1 MKRTFFFIL
10 VILSAC
16 NNNPGEND
24 MVGPV
29 ISKVNEEKR
38 LKEAIAHYPDS
49 LLLKEELI
57 EYYSDSK
64 NYTSALNE
72 IDAVLAKDSTNERF
86 WNIKAVVHFE
96 KKDTLKA
103 ISSLEKAVLYFPNE
117 HYLISLGAT
126 YAQVKNPKAIQI
138 ADALLGGYK
147 GKADKE
153 AFYIKGLYYS
163 FVNEKQKAIG
173 FFDKC
178 LALNYTYMDAYR
190 EKSIALYDLGKY
202 EEAFAVLDK
211 AITLQN
217 NFDEGYYYSGKC
229 LEKLN
234 RIPEAIQ
241 SYKNALVYDP
251 EYVEAKQALSRL
263 RVKNGN

>member
-1 MKRTFFFIL
+1 MKRTVFCIL
-10 VILSAC
+10 IFLSAC
-16 NNNPGEND
+16 NNNAGEDNKVD
-24 MVGPV
+24 PV
-29 ISKVNEEKR
+29 TPKVNEEKR
-38 LKEAIAHYPDS
+38 LKDAIARYPDS

-57 EYYSDSK
+57 EYYSDND
-64 NYTSALNE
+64 NYASAFNE
-72 IDAVLAKDSTNERF
+72 IDAVLAKDSTNARF
-86 WNIKAVVHFE
+86 WNINAVLHFK
-96 KKDTLKA
+96 KKDTLNA
-103 ISSLEKAVLYFPNE
+103 ISSLEKAVLYFPDE
-117 HYLISLGAT
+117 HYIFSLGST
-126 YAQVKNPKAIQI
+126 YAQVKKPRAIQM

-163 FVNEKQKAIG
+163 FTNEKQKAIG

-190 EKSIALYDLGKY
+190 EKAIALYDLGKY

-241 SYKNALVYDP
+241 SYQNALVYDP
-251 EYVEAKQALSRL
+251 DYGEAKEALRRL
-263 RVKNGN
+263 VGSGK